1 VLRFFSSRDGVSA
14 GNERRTAVDW
24 IEKVFHVSPDGGN
37 GTVEFVIYLV
47 LISVAVLALNRVV
60 RAGRRRATRRR
71 RNR

>member
-1 VLRFFSSRDGVSA
+1 M
-14 GNERRTAVDW
+14 DW

-37 GTVEFVIYLV
+37 GTVEFIIYLV

-60 RAGRRRATRRR
+60 HVHRRRADRRR

>member
-1 VLRFFSSRDGVSA
+1 MDL
-14 GNERRTAVDW
+14 

-37 GTVEFVIYLV
+37 GTMEFVIYLV

-60 RAGRRRATRRR
+60 RVGRRQAARRR